1 MFSTASRRR
10 TVVLGAIVMMTIVFG
25 ATARARATTL
35 APVHVRIVDLAFVPA
50 VVHLKVGQKIVWTN
64 EDQVAHTVTSGM
76 MSDENLWPSS
86 PPLGE
91 GKTFELLLHKP
102 GTYAY
107 FCKPHFYN
115 AAMHARIIVD
125 R

>member
-1 MFSTASRRR
+1 MSL
-10 TVVLGAIVMMTIVFG
+10 TVSPRLVAVTGAIVVMTIALG
-25 ATARARATTL
+25 GTARARPSML
-35 APVHVRIVDLAFVPA
+35 AAAHVRIVDLAFVPA
-50 VVHLKVGQKIVWTN
+50 VIHVKPGQKIVWTN

-91 GKTFELLLHKP
+91 GKKFELVIRVP

-115 AAMHARIIVD
+115 AAMHARIIVE